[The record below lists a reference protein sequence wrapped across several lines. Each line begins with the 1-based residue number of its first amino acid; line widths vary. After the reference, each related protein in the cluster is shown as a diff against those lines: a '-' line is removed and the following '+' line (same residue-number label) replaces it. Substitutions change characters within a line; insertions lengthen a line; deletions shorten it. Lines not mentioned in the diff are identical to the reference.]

1 MFPSI
6 QPIATSTSKSREN
19 EIHDG
24 RITVTLYTFF
34 QVSSWSMEFVWKRR
48 WYLQLG
54 CVLILHLVHAN
65 LDYLKEAPAS
75 LGQIDHQCWEV
86 SSHGLVEM
94 KKLKVADPV
103 IALWD
108 FMLFLKESPKPKHN
122 ELFNDLA
129 QNFWDM
135 YVDCVLSRSH
145 GMGRRQ
151 LGLLSPTHFRS
162 KGEDTKIPQQ
172 SNVRMKE
179 DKSTAF
185 TVDAETNQLVW
196 FNFLFFF
203 LMLILM
209 ETQYIFIH

>member
-1 MFPSI
+1 
-6 QPIATSTSKSREN
+6 
-19 EIHDG
+19 
-24 RITVTLYTFF
+24 
-34 QVSSWSMEFVWKRR
+34 MEFVWKRR

-54 CVLILHLVHAN
+54 CVLILKLVCAN
-65 LDYLKEAPAS
+65 LDFQKETPSS

-94 KKLKVADPV
+94 KKLKVADTV

-108 FMLFLKESPKPKHN
+108 FMMFLKESPKPKHN

-151 LGLLSPTHFRS
+151 LISPKYS
-162 KGEDTKIPQQ
+162 
-172 SNVRMKE
+172 
-179 DKSTAF
+179 STYSHRTSEGSAF
-185 TVDAETNQLVW
+185 TNP
-196 FNFLFFF
+196 F
-203 LMLILM
+203 
-209 ETQYIFIH
+209 

>member
-1 MFPSI
+1 M
-6 QPIATSTSKSREN
+6 
-19 EIHDG
+19 
-24 RITVTLYTFF
+24 
-34 QVSSWSMEFVWKRR
+34 
-48 WYLQLG
+48 G
-54 CVLILHLVHAN
+54 CVLILNLVYAN

-151 LGLLSPTHFRS
+151 LISPRYS
-162 KGEDTKIPQQ
+162 
-172 SNVRMKE
+172 
-179 DKSTAF
+179 STYSHR
-185 TVDAETNQLVW
+185 TLQGNYR
-196 FNFLFFF
+196 
-203 LMLILM
+203 I
-209 ETQYIFIH
+209 